1 MPELAEVEVARK
13 YLERACLNKRIA
25 NVVTRE
31 QGNGPRN
38 GLFDHVLYEQKIP
51 EDVVNYYNSL
61 PSLKKNVS
69 LTGKVKE
76 TENAKKKAKSK
87 ALSSSAS
94 EPASNVVA
102 PSPDD
107 FERIEDIYQS
117 LISNKY
123 VTKVC
128 RKGKQLWLELSD
140 TDPSSK
146 TKGKE
151 TQPENQIGLLLH
163 FGLTGY
169 IVIED
174 QEIPS
179 FRNHIKASE
188 KTVWPP
194 RFTKLELTLQSGTTA
209 VAPIRLVFCDI
220 RRLGQ
225 VALRLNPRTCAP
237 IGSLAFDP
245 LEPFPSLPE
254 MVSLFQK
261 NKIAI
266 KPLLM
271 NQDKIFCGIGN
282 YLADEILYQ
291 SKIHPTTRAC
301 DINERGV
308 ETMIEKMKAILHFA
322 INDCDGNSEMFP
334 KDWLFHYR
342 WDKKLGK
349 ASPKLPNGN
358 SVIYETIGGRTTAIV
373 PKEQLKN
380 GYYRLHPYKES
391 EDDDLVDKD
400 DHEDSEKQFKPK
412 NRGKKSKNNVQQ
424 EEIPEDEPLEK
435 KRSKNFE
442 KHDLSVNDPPVDPN
456 DLKKSRKRKDLG
468 ETSSSSVEVVNEEIV
483 QVPVLK
489 KRRTRMNHKEE
500 DTIIAVSESKPDMQ
514 EQVKAMEPLVQ
525 SRKGKKK
532 TENPKIS
539 ISPLVSESIGHSM
552 TRSSRRKAAIA

>member
-38 GLFDHVLYEQKIP
+38 GLFDHVLYEQAIP
-51 EDVVNYYNSL
+51 TDVVNYYNSL
-61 PSLKKNVS
+61 PSTTKNAV

-76 TENAKKKAKSK
+76 AENEKKKAKSK
-87 ALSSSAS
+87 ASASSSS
-94 EPASNVVA
+94 QPTSNVVA

-107 FERIEDIYQS
+107 LERIEDIYQR

-140 TDPSSK
+140 TDPLSK
-146 TKGKE
+146 PKDKE
-151 TQPENQIGLLLH
+151 TPPENQIGLLLH

-169 IVIED
+169 IVIEG
-174 QEIPS
+174 QEIPC
-179 FRNHIKASE
+179 FRNHIKATE
-188 KTVWPP
+188 KTIWPP
-194 RFTKLELTLQSGTTA
+194 RFTKLELTLQSTTTSA
-209 VAPIRLVFCDI
+209 APIRLVFCDI

-245 LEPFPSLPE
+245 LEPFPSLSE

-261 NKIAI
+261 NKISI

-301 DINERGV
+301 DINEKGV

-349 ASPKLPNGN
+349 TTPKLPNGN
-358 SVIYETIGGRTTAIV
+358 SIVYETIGGRTTAIV
-373 PKEQLKN
+373 PNEQLKN

-391 EDDDLVDKD
+391 EDDDLVEKD
-400 DHEDSEKQFKPK
+400 DHEDSEKQSKPK
-412 NRGKKSKNNVQQ
+412 NRGKKSKNNAQQ

-435 KRSKNFE
+435 KGSKKFKN
-442 KHDLSVNDPPVDPN
+442 HALSVNDPPVDSSKPKN
-456 DLKKSRKRKDLG
+456 SRKRKDLG
-468 ETSSSSVEVVNEEIV
+468 ETSSSSVEAVKEEIV
-483 QVPVLK
+483 QEPVLK
-489 KRRTRMNHKEE
+489 KRRTRKNHEEE
-500 DTIIAVSESKPDMQ
+500 DTTSAVSESKHETQ
-514 EQVKAMEPLVQ
+514 EQVKAADFVVEG
-525 SRKGKKK
+525 RRGKKK
-532 TENPKIS
+532 AEIPKRFRFR
-539 ISPLVSESIGHSM
+539 HSSVN
-552 TRSSRRKAAIA
+552 SSVIQ